1 MGRLVQCGLSKAK
14 REFQQKEASSTFMF
28 DKVKKVKQ
36 DPTGSMRCTSKNSD
50 LANCLCAIFPFLGV
64 TGKVLFVD
72 LHAVN

>member
-1 MGRLVQCGLSKAK
+1 
-14 REFQQKEASSTFMF
+14 MF